1 MTTINDLKYN
11 LGAGS
16 RKNKFLIE
24 LSFGNLDSA
33 KFNCLCTSASFPS
46 RTINTVTVSRHGRK
60 YPMRSETD
68 YGNTYEV
75 TVLDD
80 DKLTLRKFFD
90 SWLTVIDDTTKESTN
105 FYAMQDSRN
114 SFFKF
119 FNKLRKAGSALKD
132 VVNGVSSIMK
142 NPSEFA
148 SKILGKTIGNI
159 TGSNAFNNPVYQAEL
174 TVWQLDGLGNKVY
187 GYNLEN
193 VFITS
198 IGEVTYSDSE
208 LDTLVEYNLT
218 FTFSEFYPVE
228 PGYFDNNSGIT
239 GSIVKDI
246 KKSVSDLTGGL
257 F

>member
-16 RKNKFLIE
+16 RKNKFLLE

-90 SWLTVIDDTTKESTN
+90 SWLTVIDDTTKESSN

-114 SFFKF
+114 SF

-132 VVNGVSSIMK
+132 VVDGVQSIAS
-142 NPSEFA
+142 NPKAFA

-159 TGSNAFNNPVYQAEL
+159 TGSSTFNNPEYQAEL

-228 PGYFDNNSGIT
+228 PGRFDNNSGIT
-239 GSIVKDI
+239 GSILKDI
-246 KKSVSDLTGGL
+246 KQSVSDLTGGL

>member
-90 SWLTVIDDTTKESTN
+90 SWLTVIDDTTKESTD

-114 SFFKF
+114 SF

-132 VVNGVSSIMK
+132 VVDGVSGIMK

-159 TGSNAFNNPVYQAEL
+159 TGSDAFNNPEYQAEL

-228 PGYFDNNSGIT
+228 PGRFDNNTGIT
-239 GSIVKDI
+239 GSVLKDI

>member
-24 LSFGNLDSA
+24 LAFGSLDSA
-33 KFNCLCTSASFPS
+33 KFNCLCTTASFPS
-46 RTINTVTVSRHGRK
+46 RTIQTVTVSRHGRK

-90 SWLTVIDDTTKESTN
+90 CWLTVIDDTTKESTD

-114 SFFKF
+114 SFFH
-119 FNKLRKAGSALKD
+119 KLRKAGSAIKD
-132 VVNGVSSIMK
+132 VVDGVSSIIS

-148 SKILGKTIGNI
+148 SNILGKTIGNM
-159 TGSNAFNNPVYQAEL
+159 TGSNAFNNPGYQAEL
-174 TVWQLDGLGNKVY
+174 TVWQLDGLGNKIY

-198 IGEVTYSDSE
+198 VGEVSYSDSE
-208 LDTLVEYNLT
+208 LDSLVEYNLT

-228 PGYFDNNSGIT
+228 PGYFDNETGI
-239 GSIVKDI
+239 GSSASKAV

>member
-90 SWLTVIDDTTKESTN
+90 CWLTAIDDTTKESTN

-119 FNKLRKAGSALKD
+119 FNKLRKAGSALKE
-132 VVNGVSSIMK
+132 VVDGVSSIVK

-159 TGSNAFNNPVYQAEL
+159 TGSGAFNNPVYQAEL

-198 IGEVTYSDSE
+198 IGEVTYSDSD

-228 PGYFDNNSGIT
+228 PGHFDNKSGIT
-239 GSIVKDI
+239 RPILKDI
-246 KKSVSDLTGGL
+246 KKSVSNLTGGL

>member
-90 SWLTVIDDTTKESTN
+90 SWLTVIDDTTKESTD
-105 FYAMQDSRN
+105 FYAMQDSSN
-114 SFFKF
+114 SF

-132 VVNGVSSIMK
+132 VVDGVSGIMK
-142 NPSEFA
+142 NPSEFT
-148 SKILGKTIGNI
+148 SKIIGKTIGNI
-159 TGSNAFNNPVYQAEL
+159 TGSDTFNNPEYQAEL

-198 IGEVTYSDSE
+198 IGEVSYSDSE

-239 GSIVKDI
+239 GSILKDI